1 MPDTFAQRLKIKRK
15 SQGLRQRQLAKIIGI
30 SQVHL
35 SLLECGKVQ
44 PTITTLEWICKAL
57 DVSATELL
65 GW

>member
-15 SQGLRQRQLAKIIGI
+15 SQGLRQWQLAKIIGI
-30 SQVHL
+30 SQVQI
-35 SLLECGKVQ
+35 SMYERGIIS